1 MKLAIAGTYSV
12 GKTLTTMALAHLTG
26 LPRSAAKT
34 MRELLPISIPGK
46 TLEECTPAELIM
58 LIMRRNQ
65 ERAVNESHLSH
76 GFVSDGSSL
85 HEWAYGTVRVLVGIN
100 PNESVDLEN
109 VKLAE
114 DIRFYAAVL
123 EQMAVPAKQHAK
135 ASYDAFVHLPIEF
148 PLVPDGHRPVNER
161 FRYLADR
168 LMLDTLDELGIP
180 YHSVGGSVPERLE
193 KIIDIHGLTPRVSVE
208 EAIARAEREY
218 ALIDTSSELD
228 RAAVGMSVSSGGR

>member
-12 GKTLTTMALAHLTG
+12 GKTITTMATAHLTG
-26 LPRSAAKT
+26 LTRSAAKT

-65 ERAVNESHLSH
+65 ERAVNESHLPG

-100 PNESVDLEN
+100 PNESVNLDTIE
-109 VKLAE
+109 VTE
-114 DIRFYAAVL
+114 EIGFYGKVL

-135 ASYDAFVHLPIEF
+135 ATYDSFVHLPIEF
-148 PLVPDGHRPVNER
+148 PLVADGHRPVNER
-161 FRYLADR
+161 FRSLADE
-168 LMLDTLDELGIP
+168 LMLKTLDELGIP
-180 YHSVGGSVPERLE
+180 YHTVGGSIPERLE
-193 KIIDIHGLTPRVSVE
+193 KILDIYGFAPQMSIE
-208 EAIARAEREY
+208 DAIARAQEEY
-218 ALIDTSSELD
+218 ALIDTASETE
-228 RAAVGMSVSSGGR
+228 RVSA

>member
-12 GKTLTTMALAHLTG
+12 GKTLTTMAVAHLTG
-26 LPRSAAKT
+26 LPRSSAKT

-65 ERAVNESHLSH
+65 ERAVNESHLPE

-100 PNESVDLEN
+100 PNESVQLDSVELTDE
-109 VKLAE
+109 
-114 DIRFYAAVL
+114 IRFYGNVL
-123 EQMAVPAKQHAK
+123 EQMGVPAKQHAK
-135 ASYDAFVHLPIEF
+135 AAYDSFVHLPIEF

-161 FRYLADR
+161 FRSLADE
-168 LMLDTLDELGIP
+168 LMLKTLNELSIP
-180 YHSVGGSVPERLE
+180 YHTVGGTIPERLQ
-193 KIIDIHGLTPRVSVE
+193 KIVDIYGIKPVMNID
-208 EAIARAEREY
+208 EAIQKARAEY
-218 ALIDTSSELD
+218 ALIDTTNEVD
-228 RAAVGMSVSSGGR
+228 RIAV

>member
-12 GKTLTTMALAHLTG
+12 GKTITTMAVAHLTG
-26 LPRSAAKT
+26 LPRSAAMT

-65 ERAVNESHLSH
+65 ERAVNESHLPG

-100 PNESVDLEN
+100 PNDSVNLDTIE
-109 VKLAE
+109 VTE
-114 DIRFYAAVL
+114 EIGFYGKVL

-135 ASYDAFVHLPIEF
+135 ATYDSFVHLPIEF
-148 PLVPDGHRPVNER
+148 PLVADGHRPVNER
-161 FRYLADR
+161 FRSLADE
-168 LMLDTLDELGIP
+168 LMLRTLDELGIP
-180 YHSVGGSVPERLE
+180 YHTVGGSIPERLE
-193 KIIDIHGLTPRVSVE
+193 KILDIYGFTPQMSIDA
-208 EAIARAEREY
+208 AIARAQEEY
-218 ALIDTSSELD
+218 ALIDTTSETD
-228 RAAVGMSVSSGGR
+228 RIAA